1 MISVAELHVQFC
13 DVCYIFLCMTIIALA
28 SLDFSNHS
36 DNKWCATVGIHNNK
50 VALYENNWTDDRHY
64 ICQYDRE

>member
-1 MISVAELHVQFC
+1 
-13 DVCYIFLCMTIIALA
+13 MTIIALA